1 MNGYDYNTVTPY
13 KVLPHKGILYNPCH
27 DYSHISRYKGLRQ
40 VTHITENNNRFM
52 TLEGPNAF
60 TTNSDVDIYEVPTYR
75 ENRIDLI
82 ANQYLGTASYGW
94 IISNFN
100 DIEDNF
106 TVRVGQDIKIP
117 QRFTDLFNEGEVL
130 ASISALNLNLGE
142 E

>member
-13 KVLPHKGILYNPCH
+13 KVLPHKRILYNPCH
-27 DYSHISRYKGLRQ
+27 DYDHISRYKGLRQ
-40 VTHITENNNRFM
+40 ITHITENNDRFM

-60 TTNSDVDIYEVPTYR
+60 TTNSDVNIYDVPTYM

-82 ANQYLGTASYGW
+82 ANQHLGAASYGW

-106 TVRVGQDIKIP
+106 TVIELAEEETIVAPDTVELLYP
-117 QRFTDLFNEGEVL
+117 YPVL
-130 ASISALNLNLGE
+130 YLILVI
-142 E
+142 